1 MIETKLDCVRGAI
14 RQEILIEENFSSL
27 LDRYRLL
34 INGFFIR
41 TSVFKR
47 VYLYR
52 MTLLQIHLI
61 LLWILCVEELM
72 EFSCK
77 RDASIA

>member
-14 RQEILIEENFSSL
+14 KQEILIEENFSSL

-47 VYLYR
+47 AYLYR
-52 MTLLQIHLI
+52 MTLLQIYLI
-61 LLWILCVEELM
+61 LLWILCVEELI
-72 EFSCK
+72 ESSYK